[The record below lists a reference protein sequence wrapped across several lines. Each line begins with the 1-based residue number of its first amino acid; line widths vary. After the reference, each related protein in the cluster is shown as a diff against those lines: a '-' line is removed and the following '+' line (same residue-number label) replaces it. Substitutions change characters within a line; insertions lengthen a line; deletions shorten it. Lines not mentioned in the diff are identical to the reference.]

1 MNTLRLAALEALLLT
16 DPQEKVA
23 AVQTLKV
30 GLPVMAEQR
39 ISDPGSIPGRPSNLK
54 FVSPQQVPRRSV
66 HSVQGRAALLHSLAH
81 IEFNA
86 INLALDIIWR
96 YPHLPE
102 NFYGGWLTVAQEEA
116 LHFSLLHD
124 HLMSLGFKYGDFPC
138 HDGLWEMAER
148 TKHDLLARLA
158 LVPRTLEAR
167 GLDAC
172 PVVREKF
179 AQAGDQVAAGI
190 LDIILRD
197 EVGHVALGN
206 YWYRRLCQEQNR
218 CDFDTYQLMAEH
230 YRAPRL
236 RGPFNRPARLEAG
249 FTEREIDALEA
260 QA

>member
-1 MNTLRLAALEALLLT
+1 MITLRQAALQALLLC
-16 DPQEKVA
+16 DPQQKMDAVA
-23 AVQTLKV
+23 ALHPGMSV
-30 GLPVMAEQR
+30 GASIR
-39 ISDPGSIPGRPSNLK
+39 IDQPQGIPGRPSHLQ
-54 FVSPQQVPRRSV
+54 FVPPQQVPRRSV
-66 HSVQGRAALLHSLAH
+66 HTVQGKAALLHSLAH

-96 YPHLPE
+96 YADMPDR
-102 NFYGGWLTVAQEEA
+102 FYGGWLSVAHEEA
-116 LHFSLLHD
+116 LHFGMLRD
-124 HLMSLGFKYGDFPC
+124 HLETLSYAYGDFPC

-148 TKHDLLARLA
+148 TQHDLLARLA

-179 AQAGDQVAAGI
+179 ARAGDLHAAAI

-206 YWYRRLCQEQNR
+206 YWYRRLCSERQL
-218 CDFDTYQLMAEH
+218 CDFDTYEKMAEH

-236 RGPFNRPARLEAG
+236 RGPFNWEARLEAG
-249 FTEREIDALEA
+249 FTERELQALE
-260 QA
+260 QHT

>member
-16 DPQEKVA
+16 DPLQKVD
-23 AVQTLKV
+23 AVNALHLE
-30 GLPVMAEQR
+30 LPSGAEQS
-39 ISDPGSIPGRPSNLK
+39 IQDPGGIPGRPSHLE
-54 FVSPQQVPRRSV
+54 FVLPQKVPRRSV
-66 HSVQGRAALLHSLAH
+66 HTLQGRAALVHSLAH

-96 YPHLPE
+96 YPNLSDR
-102 NFYGGWLTVAQEEA
+102 FYGGWLTVAKEEA
-116 LHFSLLHD
+116 LHFSLLQA
-124 HLMSLGFKYGDFPC
+124 HLSTLGFNYGDFPC

-148 TKHDLLARLA
+148 TKDNLLARLA

-179 AQAGDQVAAGI
+179 AQAGDQQAAQI
-190 LDIILRD
+190 LDVILRD

-206 YWYRRLCQEQNR
+206 YWYRRLCREQEL
-218 CDFDTYQLMAEH
+218 CDFDTYQQLAKQH
-230 YRAPRL
+230 RAPRL

-249 FTEREIDALEA
+249 FTERELQALEE